1 MWCAHRQEPV
11 ILYEPVPVLVKP
23 HVRRRPQPP
32 QHYEEE
38 DTVRCLPH
46 RSRRRTSTQETPRV
60 RRRLVPITATQPQ
73 APPPLQDF
81 SQLSL
86 HGPQHH
92 QVALVESNWWPVVPP
107 PLPLLVRKQ
116 IIHPFTNLNTKRSSH
131 STSNGHN
138 TLSYH
143 VTVVFRQETRWP

>member
-1 MWCAHRQEPV
+1 M

-60 RRRLVPITATQPQ
+60 RRRLVPITAPQ

-107 PLPLLVRKQ
+107 LPPLLVRKQ
-116 IIHPFTNLNTKRSSH
+116 IIHTSSTFISLHTSTLN
-131 STSNGHN
+131 
-138 TLSYH
+138 
-143 VTVVFRQETRWP
+143 QQP